1 MSKLTRFV
9 LVALVLIWF
18 LALVSLARAQV
29 VNPDVKQSNIDQTI
43 CVPGWTSTIRPPASY
58 TNKIKRALVNE
69 TAEADVMED
78 YELDHV
84 VPLAVGGHPTD
95 PRNLH
100 LQLWDGPDGAHA
112 KDVVEVR
119 MKKAVCDRRVTLAK
133 AQACF
138 IKGWQTCPKAP

>member
-1 MSKLTRFV
+1 MSVRAYVIGLLLIVAFV
-9 LVALVLIWF
+9 SCNNAG
-18 LALVSLARAQV
+18 AQV
-29 VNPDVKQSNIDQTI
+29 PNPNVTQASINKTI
-43 CVPGWTSTIRPPASY
+43 CVPGWTATVRPPASY
-58 TNKIKRALVNE
+58 TNKIKRALVAE
-69 TAEADVMED
+69 TAAADAMED

-84 VPLAVGGHPTD
+84 IPLSVGGHPTD

-119 MKKAVCDRRVTLAK
+119 MKKMVCNGKISLVK

-138 IKGWQTCPKAP
+138 IKGWQTCPR

>member
-1 MSKLTRFV
+1 MEKLIKF
-9 LVALVLIWF
+9 LMVAIVVVWTLVLC
-18 LALVSLARAQV
+18 VNVKAQV
-29 VNPDVKQSNIDQTI
+29 VNPDIHQNNIDQTI
-43 CVPGWTSTIRPPASY
+43 CVPGWTATVRPPTSY
-58 TNKIKRALVNE
+58 TNKLKRTLVNE
-69 TAEADVMED
+69 IPDAAMED

-119 MKKAVCDRRVTLAK
+119 MKKMVCDRRITLAK

-138 IKGWQTCPKAP
+138 IKGWQTCPR

>member
-1 MSKLTRFV
+1 MDKLTKAV
-9 LVALVLIWF
+9 LLAVLIVWV
-18 LALVSLARAQV
+18 AVIVGVARAQV
-29 VNPDVKQSNIDQTI
+29 VNPDVHQNNIDKTI
-43 CVPGWTSTIRPPASY
+43 CVPNWTSTIRPPASY

-69 TAEADVMED
+69 TAAADVMED

-119 MKKAVCDRRVTLAK
+119 MKKMVCDHKITLAK

-138 IKGWQTCPKAP
+138 IKGWQTCPK

>member
-1 MSKLTRFV
+1 MDRLTKIV
-9 LVALVLIWF
+9 LVAVAVVWAGVI
-18 LALVSLARAQV
+18 ASVARAQV
-29 VNPDVKQSNIDQTI
+29 VNPNVSQANINQTI
-43 CVPGWTSTIRPPASY
+43 CVPGWTATVRPPVSY
-58 TNKIKRALVNE
+58 TDKLKRALVAE
-69 TAEADVMED
+69 TPAADAVED

-119 MKKAVCDRRVTLAK
+119 MKKMVCDRKISLLK

-138 IKGWQTCPKAP
+138 IRGWQTCPK

>member
-1 MSKLTRFV
+1 MEKLTKFLLAAIVAVWAIV
-9 LVALVLIWF
+9 LASV
-18 LALVSLARAQV
+18 ARAQT
-29 VNPDVKQSNIDQTI
+29 VNLNVHQNNIDQTI
-43 CVPGWTSTIRPPASY
+43 CVPGWTATVRPPTSY
-58 TNKIKRALVNE
+58 TNKLKRTLV
-69 TAEADVMED
+69 AEIPDAAMED

-84 VPLAVGGHPTD
+84 VPLAVGGHPID

-119 MKKAVCDRRVTLAK
+119 MKKMVCDHKITLAK

-138 IKGWQTCPKAP
+138 IRGWQTCPKTP

>member
-1 MSKLTRFV
+1 MDRLTK
-9 LVALVLIWF
+9 AVLIAVLIVWVVVI
-18 LALVSLARAQV
+18 AGIARAQV
-29 VNPDVKQSNIDQTI
+29 VNPDVHQNNIDKTI
-43 CVPGWTSTIRPPASY
+43 CVPNWTSTIRPPASY

-69 TAEADVMED
+69 TAAADVMED

-119 MKKAVCDRRVTLAK
+119 MKKMVCDHKITLAK

-138 IKGWQTCPKAP
+138 IKGWQTCPK

>member
-1 MSKLTRFV
+1 MDRLTKSI
-9 LVALVLIWF
+9 LIAVALVWLWVF
-18 LALVSLARAQV
+18 WANSAKAQV
-29 VNPDVKQSNIDQTI
+29 VNPNVSQANINQTI
-43 CVPGWTSTIRPPASY
+43 CVPNWTSTIRPPASY

-69 TAEADVMED
+69 TAAADVMED

-119 MKKAVCDRRVTLAK
+119 MKKMVCDHKITLAK

-138 IKGWQTCPKAP
+138 IKGWQTCPK